1 MKTRQEKKYAVG
13 MAGEH
18 FVAAELLRRG
28 VLASVTMGNAK
39 KADVIAR
46 NLESSKIEV
55 IEIKS
60 SSHKQHKQ
68 WVVGGGI
75 PESNDPRIWVFVG
88 IPTETEAP
96 PTYYVCTAKELNE
109 ILTKKDSEWSKK
121 YQDRHNG
128 ESFKGRGVITLTLT
142 EAENNGFKNQWN
154 KILDRLSK

>member
-1 MKTRQEKKYAVG
+1 MKTRQEEKYAVG

-28 VLASVTMGNAK
+28 VLASVTIGNAK

-60 SSHKQHKQ
+60 SSLKQ

-75 PESNDPRIWVFVG
+75 PESNDSRIWVFVG
-88 IPTETEAP
+88 IPKEPETP
-96 PTYYVCTAKELNE
+96 PTYYICTAKELNE
-109 ILTKKDSEWSKK
+109 ILTKKDSEWSKR